1 MMAFRRPRA
10 VRSGTGPVHAAAAA
24 RRAGQAAAGQLAGQD
39 SGPVLVGVDGRARGW
54 DALEWAAAEAAARQC
69 TLRVVHVINWPCLM
83 PESFAG
89 VSAAQWDAGAQQ
101 AAEFVLSEAARRA
114 RVIAPAL
121 RVTTH
126 LQAGAIAAA
135 IVEASDRDAL
145 IVVGRGREAGRLRS
159 LTSPVSWQ
167 VARHASGPVAVVG
180 LSGEASHGPSAGRV
194 VVGVGGTADPAAA
207 LGFAFRAARRRSVG
221 LTVLHAR
228 GPRDFAG
235 RGELAAGNGLDDT
248 AEAALLMGRDLFPD
262 VAVRMRHVAGLAGS
276 ALVAE
281 SAAAALVVLGS
292 RARGRL
298 YRTRSGSPVRDVLRA
313 ARSPVA
319 IARVPDTAPDY
330 WRSGNG

>member
-1 MMAFRRPRA
+1 MMAFRRPRV
-10 VRSGTGPVHAAAAA
+10 VRSGTGSAHAAATP
-24 RRAGQAAAGQLAGQD
+24 RRAAQAAASLLAGQD
-39 SGPVLVGVDGRARGW
+39 SGPVLVGVDGRARDW

-69 TLRVVHVINWPCLM
+69 TLRVVHVINWPSLM
-83 PESFAG
+83 PEPFGG

-101 AAEFVLSEAARRA
+101 AAELALSEAARRA

-126 LQAGAIAAA
+126 LQAGATAAA
-135 IVEASDRDAL
+135 IVQEGDRDAL

-159 LTSPVSWQ
+159 LTRAVSWQ
-167 VARHASGPVAVVG
+167 VALHASCPVAVVG
-180 LSGEASHGPSAGRV
+180 LSGEASRGPSAGRV

-221 LTVLHAR
+221 LTVLHAH
-228 GPRDFAG
+228 GPGDPAG
-235 RGELAAGNGLDDT
+235 LGELAAGNGPGDP
-248 AEAALLMGRDLFPD
+248 AEAVLRMGRDLFPD
-262 VAVRMRHVAGLAGS
+262 VAVRMRDVAGPAGP

-292 RARGRL
+292 RARGRHRTP
-298 YRTRSGSPVRDVLRA
+298 YRSPVRGVLRA

-319 IARVPDTAPDY
+319 IARTPNTERGY
-330 WRSGNG
+330 WPPGQ